1 MKETIVSSNG
11 AQCSLYMLLLVSD
24 QATIKTLICISNVD
38 ANEDKANSKIK
49 MIKIE

>member
-24 QATIKTLICISNVD
+24 QATNCIKTLICISNVD

-49 MIKIE
+49 MI